1 MRFFHFQQNFN
12 YNTLFDINED
22 STLNYFS
29 EESKIVRGYHV
40 MKQIKAVLKENSS
53 TCPDNQRIISYL
65 PALKNRRK
73 VYPFLEKEELDK
85 LTDFLATETSISL
98 RDKAVLTLGMYTGLR
113 GCDIRALSL
122 DDIDWEN
129 NLIHIMQS
137 KTGSPLT

>member
-1 MRFFHFQQNFN
+1 
-12 YNTLFDINED
+12 
-22 STLNYFS
+22 
-29 EESKIVRGYHV
+29 

-113 GCDIRALSL
+113 GCDIRTLSL